1 MHAADLHLDTPF
13 SGVQA
18 GAPFVATAL
27 RDASLHAYEAIIRI
41 ALERE
46 VEFVLFAGDIYDGSE
61 RGVRAQIEFL
71 DGLRRLNDAGIQSFI
86 VHGNHD
92 PLDTGWSAIASSWP
106 ELVTIFPALGSDQQ
120 APEVISVVRDGVQI
134 ATVQGVSFKERATT
148 ANLAKNYHRPEGS
161 GIHIGLLHCN
171 VEGSP
176 SVHSNYSPCSVK
188 DLIDTGLDYLALGH
202 VHDRRILSGAIA
214 PGDPWIVYPGNT
226 QARSVN
232 ETGAKGI
239 YIVNV
244 TDNIINDPEFVAC
257 DEIRFFQREVVID
270 ECETIIDLVDHLHV
284 LEQET
289 LGFAEGRSIIMRVI
303 LVGRGDLHADLVH
316 RDALE
321 EILASL
327 HSRSARSVPFCWWE
341 QLIDRTQPAVDFNEI
356 RTRGDFAAD
365 VLRLADEYLHD
376 NVARKAILEQM
387 AAIIPKNLKREFS
400 ARMAEPGFA
409 KDLVAKARLRALDE
423 ILGD

>member
-18 GAPFVATAL
+18 SAPFVAAAL
-27 RDASLHAYEAIIRI
+27 RDASLHAFGAIVQL
-41 ALERE
+41 ALDRE

-106 ELVTIFPALGSDQQ
+106 ELVTIFPAFEDDHQ
-120 APEVISVVRDGVQI
+120 AIDVVSVIRNGIEI
-134 ATVQGVSFKERATT
+134 ATVQGMSFKERATT
-148 ANLAKNYHRPEGS
+148 TNLTKFYRRPDGA
-161 GIHIGLLHCN
+161 GVHIGLLHCN

-188 DLIDTGLDYLALGH
+188 DLIETGLDYLALGH
-202 VHDRRILSGAIA
+202 VHDRRILAGGHE
-214 PGDPWIVYPGNT
+214 PGEPWIVYPGNT

-232 ETGAKGI
+232 ETGAKGA
-239 YIVNV
+239 YLVNV
-244 TDNIINDPEFVAC
+244 CDGIINAPEFVAC
-257 DEIRFFQREVVID
+257 DEIRFFQQEVVID
-270 ECETIIDLVDHLHV
+270 ECESIIDLVDHLRA

-289 LGFAEGRSIIMRVI
+289 LHLAQSRSVIMRVSLI
-303 LVGRGDLHADLVH
+303 GRGDLHA
-316 RDALE
+316 ALARRNAVD
-321 EILASL
+321 EILDSL
-327 HSRSARSVPFCWWE
+327 RSRSASTSPFCWWE
-341 QLIDRTQPAVDFNEI
+341 QLIDRTQPAVDLEEI
-356 RTRGDFAAD
+356 RARGDFAAD
-365 VLRLADEYLHD
+365 VIRLADEYQRD
-376 NVARKAILEQM
+376 ETASGSILDQM
-387 AAIIPKNLKREFS
+387 AATIPKNLRRDFS
-400 ARMAEPGFA
+400 ARMAEPGFV
-409 KDLVAKARLRALDE
+409 DRLLSKARLRALDE